1 MLATF
6 IIVSRSRRLKMPEAK
21 KFSLIKPT
29 LQTPFHIDF
38 DWWRINDTN
47 WHVALQ
53 SLLCA
58 QHQEAFAGLPE
69 GQMIDWVDP
78 ETAEVRQLDGLQNTL
93 INHCAQQP
101 GFLDD
106 HTALVD
112 AIFRLLLVNGN
123 TPISSEELG
132 TRLHRPADIILKTI
146 AGPRVYKGLK
156 PFVA

>member
-1 MLATF
+1 
-6 IIVSRSRRLKMPEAK
+6 MPEVK

-47 WHVALQ
+47 WHVGLQ
-53 SLLCA
+53 SLLCPE
-58 QHQEAFAGLPE
+58 HQEAYASLPE

-78 ETAEVRQLDGLQNTL
+78 ETAEVRQLDGIQNTL

-101 GFLDD
+101 GFLDE

-112 AIFRLLLVNGN
+112 AVFRLLLVNGN
-123 TPISSEELG
+123 TPITVEQLAE
-132 TRLHRPADIILKTI
+132 RLKRPAGIILKTI

-156 PFVA
+156 PFVS

>member
-1 MLATF
+1 
-6 IIVSRSRRLKMPEAK
+6 MPEVK

-38 DWWRINDTN
+38 DWWQINDTN

-53 SLLCA
+53 SLLCPE
-58 QHQEAFAGLPE
+58 HQEAYAGLPE
-69 GQMIDWVDP
+69 GQLIDWVDP
-78 ETAEVRQLDGLQNTL
+78 ETAEVRPLDGIQNTL
-93 INHCAQQP
+93 IVHCAQQP
-101 GFLDD
+101 GFLDE

-123 TPISSEELG
+123 VPLSVEELG
-132 TRLHRPADIILKTI
+132 RRLNRPADIILKTI

-156 PFVA
+156 PYVG